1 MEVYQALLEQE
12 QVTVIT
18 SFDGFMDSLL
28 PLEEMEKRVISLE
41 AGQELDFEKL
51 KKDMVLLGYEREEQ
65 IEGPGQFAVRG
76 GILDIYP
83 LTEEVPVRI
92 EMWGDEIDSIR
103 TFDVES
109 QRSIENLESIRIY
122 PATDFRKNRQNV
134 FHF

>member
-1 MEVYQALLEQE
+1 
-12 QVTVIT
+12 
-18 SFDGFMDSLL
+18 
-28 PLEEMEKRVISLE
+28 
-41 AGQELDFEKL
+41 
-51 KKDMVLLGYEREEQ
+51 MVLLGYEREEQ

-122 PATDFRKNRQNV
+122 PATDFPEEQAKRVSFLDYFDKKTSMLFWMSRCA
-134 FHF
+134 

>member
-1 MEVYQALLEQE
+1 M
-12 QVTVIT
+12 
-18 SFDGFMDSLL
+18 
-28 PLEEMEKRVISLE
+28 
-41 AGQELDFEKL
+41 
-51 KKDMVLLGYEREEQ
+51 
-65 IEGPGQFAVRG
+65 RG

-122 PATDFRKNRQNV
+122 PATDFPEEQAKRVSFLDYLIRKQVCCFWMSRCA
-134 FHF
+134 

>member
-1 MEVYQALLEQE
+1 MYQALLEQE

-83 LTEEVPVRI
+83 LTEEVPV
-92 EMWGDEIDSIR
+92 
-103 TFDVES
+103 T
-109 QRSIENLESIRIY
+109 Y
-122 PATDFRKNRQNV
+122 
-134 FHF
+134 

>member
-1 MEVYQALLEQE
+1 MYQALLEQE

-28 PLEEMEKRVISLE
+28 PLEEMEKRSSLWR
-41 AGQELDFEKL
+41 QDRSLTLRKL

-122 PATDFRKNRQNV
+122 PATDFPEEQAKRV
-134 FHF
+134 SF